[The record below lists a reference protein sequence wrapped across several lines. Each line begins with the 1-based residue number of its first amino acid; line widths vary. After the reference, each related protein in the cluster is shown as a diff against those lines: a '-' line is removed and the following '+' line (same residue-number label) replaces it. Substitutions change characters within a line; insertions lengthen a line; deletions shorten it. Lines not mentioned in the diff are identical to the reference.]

1 VIREETIQVSGIR
14 CERCV
19 MRLAKTLEGHEGL
32 EAANANLLGQVSL
45 AWDDA
50 RTTRDEILA
59 VMARGGFHS
68 SHIGAES

>member
-1 VIREETIQVSGIR
+1 MIREETIQVSGIR

-19 MRLAKTLEGHEGL
+19 LRLAKTLEGHEGL
-32 EAANANLLGQVSL
+32 AAANANLLGQVSL

-59 VMARGGFHS
+59 AMARGGFREA
-68 SHIGAES
+68 G

>member
-19 MRLAKTLEGHEGL
+19 LRLAKTLEGHEGL
-32 EAANANLLGQVSL
+32 AAANANLLGQVSL

-59 VMARGGFHS
+59 AMARGGFREA
-68 SHIGAES
+68 G